1 MAYKAFKGKWQAF
14 GDKPI
19 ISMPPGALQPPAGCS
34 RPVLN
39 LRSAMLGFTLRLVRT
54 GLTTGLICF
63 NRVCYDTFIK
73 PSGRKYVK
81 LYYDPETKKSAFE
94 PVNREVGAA
103 VFSVKLVKPG
113 LFGVVSGKTF
123 LNACGIKYQ
132 EQVRSFPVHE
142 SIIREAPQG
151 YKRTWSGVK
160 GIEIKL
166 TEYFPSGT

>member
-1 MAYKAFKGKWQAF
+1 MAYKSFKGKWPVT
-14 GDKPI
+14 GEKPV
-19 ISMPPGALQPPAGCS
+19 ISILS
-34 RPVLN
+34 
-39 LRSAMLGFTLRLVRT
+39 
-54 GLTTGLICF
+54 TGLICF

-81 LYYDPETKKSAFE
+81 LYYEPETKKIAFE

-113 LFGVVSGKTF
+113 FFGVVSGKTF

-132 EQVRSFPVHE
+132 EQTRSFPVHE
-142 SIIREAPQG
+142 TIIRESSPGYQG
-151 YKRTWSGVK
+151 ARKGVK

-166 TEYFPSGT
+166 SEYFPAGT